1 MATDAYLGEHEGTDD
16 VDAEHVQHHARP
28 HGSQSRQVRR
38 PSVVEEA
45 SQAVR
50 GGYGL
55 RNTTFKKLF
64 ILMMKSFSP
73 TLISWTNSLKLFS

>member
-28 HGSQSRQVRR
+28 HGRQSRQVRR

-50 GGYGL
+50 GCYRL
-55 RNTTFKKLF
+55 KHRKTHLNHYRCNREE
-64 ILMMKSFSP
+64 IFSP
-73 TLISWTNSLKLFS
+73 P